1 MKLWQLTWAMPQR
14 EELEVCLKGPCI
26 PIGRMQ
32 LRDGKWRVI
41 REVTN
46 GLVSYRNIFLKKD
59 RQSPP
64 IISINLHTHLLQKI
78 LSPNS
83 YSIGGRASHANAADR
98 QLARPSM
105 SLSKLQEIVEEKKA
119 WHAAAHGV
127 TKSQT
132 QLSG

>member
-1 MKLWQLTWAMPQR
+1 MPQR

-64 IISINLHTHLLQKI
+64 IISINLHTHFLQKI
-78 LSPNS
+78 LSPKS

-98 QLARPSM
+98 QLARPPM
-105 SLSKLQEIVEEKKA
+105 SLSKLQEIVQERKA
-119 WHAAAHGV
+119 WHAAAHEV

-132 QLSG
+132 QLSD